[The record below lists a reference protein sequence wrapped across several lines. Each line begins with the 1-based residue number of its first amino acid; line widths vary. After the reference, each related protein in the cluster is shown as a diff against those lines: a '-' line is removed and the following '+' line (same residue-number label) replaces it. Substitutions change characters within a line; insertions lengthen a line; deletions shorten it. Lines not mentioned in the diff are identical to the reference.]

1 MLGFNNSAFEIPILK
16 IGESNCGKCKEK
28 KDKIAK
34 LGVPTPFGLV
44 TRLNGVAGRMAGF
57 LNGTTWR
64 PNIYTSKWGRAYMK
78 TLKKS

>member
-1 MLGFNNSAFEIPILK
+1 MLGFNNSAFEIPIL
-16 IGESNCGKCKEK
+16 
-28 KDKIAK
+28 
-34 LGVPTPFGLV
+34 VPTPFGLV